1 MKYLLIFISLFLYAS
16 DIVDVYRFYG
26 VDDMV
31 KQAEKLITDKNYW
44 LKRLKNKDVT
54 WGYYESK
61 KDILVCVKS
70 EKKLNIFKQNDN
82 SFKLIDTISVLTGLD
97 GDKKKEGDLR
107 TPVGVYKLKAII
119 ENVDSFYG
127 PFAFATTYP
136 NMLDKINDKNGHGIW
151 IHGEPLEGSRDD
163 NNTKGCIVMDNS
175 LLEKLKNEIN
185 YQKTYL
191 LISENT
197 PLTATKEEIADI
209 LAFIYKWRSAWR
221 DNDFERYKRFY
232 DESFKKS
239 DGKDLKRFL
248 DYKKRV
254 FQNKRHQKV
263 EIYFTNINI
272 IPYQNIQNSKIFRI
286 DMHEKYISN
295 SYKYDGKKELYVKFT
310 PEGLKIIAEK

>member
-1 MKYLLIFISLFLYAS
+1 LKYLLIFISLFLYAS